1 VTVEKMLKY
10 QDKIHEL
17 KTSQESLLD
26 QLEAM
31 ENQELTMQERLEE
44 TERQLKGKIVT
55 LEVSFSPTFFCVLRM
70 SYKKP

>member
-1 VTVEKMLKY
+1 MVCFLQVTVEKILKY

-55 LEVSFSPTFFCVLRM
+55 LEVSFSHLFFWC
-70 SYKKP
+70 